1 MSRAAACARLAG
13 AVVTLDAL
21 HVQAETARHLVEDEH
36 AHYLMIIKGYPE
48 AGWIVSAS
56 SIANRAW
63 RGSPVEILDDVVL
76 DGFVRALDGFEAV
89 LAGVAPDRWDAP
101 SPCEGWCAVDVAGH
115 VIGELRAVEAY
126 ATGHDEIDSPA
137 DPGPAAG
144 DDPVAA
150 WRAARADMMAA
161 LDAAAL
167 ARPVPLPWG
176 GQMPLGEWLERYPVE
191 FLVHTW
197 DLAQATGQAA
207 GLDRGLVRDAL
218 EPAREFI
225 PVFRMS
231 GLVGPEC
238 VVAQDADDLT
248 RLLAI
253 FGRRKLQGLKIIKQ
267 TSGTRVT

>member
-1 MSRAAACARLAG
+1 MCGMPLSQAG
-13 AVVTLDAL
+13 RV
-21 HVQAETARHLVEDEH
+21 
-36 AHYLMIIKGYPE
+36 
-48 AGWIVSAS
+48 VSAS
-56 SIANRAW
+56 SIANRAR
-63 RGSPVEILDDVVL
+63 RGPPVEILDDVVL

-126 ATGHDEIDSPA
+126 ATGRDEIDSPA
-137 DPGPAAG
+137 DPRPAAG

-161 LDAAAL
+161 LDPAAL

-253 FGRRKLQGLKIIKQ
+253 FGRRN
-267 TSGTRVT
+267 SGD